1 MTKRDGTIISHLL
14 NRAGKLVMTDYYKLG
29 MSLLFYAN
37 FDVPLV
43 VSEIKFPIMSV
54 FSHRKGL

>member
-14 NRAGKLVMTDYYKLG
+14 NRTGKLVMTDYYKLG

-43 VSEIKFPIMSV
+43 VSEIKLPIMSV
-54 FSHRKGL
+54 FSHRKCL